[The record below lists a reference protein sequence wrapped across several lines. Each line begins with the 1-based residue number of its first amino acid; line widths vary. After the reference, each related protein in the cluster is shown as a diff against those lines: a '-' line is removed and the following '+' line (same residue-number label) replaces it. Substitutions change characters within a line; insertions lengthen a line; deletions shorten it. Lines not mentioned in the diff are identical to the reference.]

1 MSVTFRKSAFDKPFY
16 PLQEGSILD
25 RYLILIIDDDQTQH
39 LILGEYLKQ
48 SGYEVIHAKDGAQGL
63 RMTEAHKP
71 DLILLD
77 LQMPVM
83 DGFKTLEMIRSQAEF
98 QDTPVLLLTSLNRER
113 LKIRG
118 LEMGADDYITKPF
131 NKAELLARLKAA
143 LRRVVR
149 KRSAEG
155 MLKGDLSDI
164 GLSDLLQSMEL
175 GSKTASIFMEEIDS
189 AIFIENGALV
199 HARQGVFTGNQA
211 LIRIFL
217 LEKGAFSVKFNELPA
232 AISKEEPRSLTSVL
246 MGILAEVDEIRD
258 IIGRIRAEKLMLEI
272 GDDITEFPSIARL
285 REFSPISFINLMVL
299 MEGDVKD
306 NLKTLIMASKK
317 KKLKVIN

>member
-1 MSVTFRKSAFDKPFY
+1 MDH
-16 PLQEGSILD
+16 
-25 RYLILIIDDDQTQH
+25 YLILIIDDDQTQH
-39 LILGEYLKQ
+39 LILGEYFKQ
-48 SGYEVIHAKDGAQGL
+48 AGYEVIHAKDGAQGL
-63 RMTEAHKP
+63 RMAEAHKP

-83 DGFKTLEMIRSQAEF
+83 DGFKTLETIRGKADF

-113 LKIRG
+113 LKIKG
-118 LEMGADDYITKPF
+118 LEIGADDYITKPF
-131 NKAELLARLKAA
+131 NKAELLARVKAA

-149 KRSAEG
+149 KRGREG

-175 GSKTASIFMEEIDS
+175 GSKTASIFMEDIDS

-199 HARQGVFTGNQA
+199 HARQGVFAGNQA

-232 AISKEEPRSLTSVL
+232 DISKEDPRSLTSIL

-258 IIGRIRAEKLMLEI
+258 IISRIRAERLMLQI
-272 GDDITEFPSIARL
+272 DDDLAEFPSIASL
-285 REFSPISFINLMVL
+285 RDFSPISFINLMVL
-299 MEGDVKD
+299 MEGDVRD
-306 NLKTLIMASKK
+306 NLKILVMASKK
-317 KKLKVIN
+317 KKLKVVK

>member
-1 MSVTFRKSAFDKPFY
+1 M
-16 PLQEGSILD
+16 E

-39 LILGEYLKQ
+39 LILGEYFKQ

-63 RMTEAHKP
+63 RMTAAHKP
-71 DLILLD
+71 DLILMD
-77 LQMPVM
+77 IQMPVM
-83 DGFKTLEMIRSQAEF
+83 DGFKTLEMIREKAEF
-98 QDTPVLLLTSLNRER
+98 RDIPVLLLTALNRER
-113 LKIRG
+113 LKIKG

-131 NKAELLARLKAA
+131 NKAELLARLQAA

-149 KRSAEG
+149 KHGSEG

-164 GLSDLLQSMEL
+164 CLSDLLQSMEL
-175 GSKTASIFMEEIDS
+175 GSKTASIFMEDIDS
-189 AIFIENGALV
+189 AIFIENGELV

-211 LIRIFL
+211 LVRIFL

-232 AISKEEPRSLTSVL
+232 DISKEDPRSLTSML

-258 IIGRIRAEKLMLEI
+258 IISRIRAEMLMLQI
-272 GDDITEFPSIARL
+272 DDDLAEFPSIARL

-299 MEGDVKD
+299 MEGEIRD
-306 NLKTLIMASKK
+306 NLKTLVMASKK
-317 KKLKVIN
+317 KKLKLVK